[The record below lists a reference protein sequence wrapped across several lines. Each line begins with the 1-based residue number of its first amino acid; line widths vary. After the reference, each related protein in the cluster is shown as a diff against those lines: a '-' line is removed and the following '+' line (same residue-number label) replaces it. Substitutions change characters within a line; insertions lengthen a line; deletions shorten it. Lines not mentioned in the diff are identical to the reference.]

1 MNTNKFIVS
10 LFVLGAVSVAH
21 AQDVYEDDIYYNPK
35 KDKSAQ
41 TQTKKKRQ
49 SNYIADFSSVD
60 VDAYNMQGGL
70 LQMPADTIGLRAENG
85 EDFVYTQ
92 QIQKYYNPTIVL
104 DNAEL
109 LADVL
114 NNSYGNVDIV
124 INDNGI
130 VGFAPYSYAWPYYS
144 YGYGWPYNP
153 GWGWGASWGG
163 WGWNIGL
170 GYYDP
175 WYAWGWGSSWGWP
188 GGWRPG
194 WGPGWTWGPSWYPSY
209 GHYAD
214 YTPRGNRRVGAGGG
228 WASSTRPGGNYGG
241 HRVSGDRY
249 GLPGYQTSSGS
260 SSGNRR
266 QYNTSTSVNNSRP
279 ASGNRR
285 GGYTVGTGGH
295 RTSGSGRVT
304 NNTTNGRR
312 NYNTTTNKS
321 YNTNNTYNRNNNRT
335 YNSTTTNRNY
345 NSGGSYRGGGGGGG
359 RGRHR

>member
-1 MNTNKFIVS
+1 M
-10 LFVLGAVSVAH
+10 
-21 AQDVYEDDIYYNPK
+21 
-35 KDKSAQ
+35 
-41 TQTKKKRQ
+41 
-49 SNYIADFSSVD
+49 
-60 VDAYNMQGGL
+60 
-70 LQMPADTIGLRAENG
+70 
-85 EDFVYTQ
+85 
-92 QIQKYYNPTIVL
+92 
-104 DNAEL
+104 
-109 LADVL
+109 L

-130 VGFAPYSYAWPYYS
+130 VGFAPYSYVRPYYS

-153 GWGWGASWGG
+153 GWGWGASWEDGAGTSVSDIMTRGMRGAGDLRRVGPEGG
-163 WGWNIGL
+163 VQAGGQVGRGGL
-170 GYYDP
+170 P
-175 WYAWGWGSSWGWP
+175 Q
-188 GGWRPG
+188 
-194 WGPGWTWGPSWYPSY
+194 YPSY